1 MAVIYMMIVS
11 IALNNEDMRRQQ
23 LQTDRGANIALIP
36 PSQCT
41 VGGYCS
47 SLLDS
52 ALPLHSSLQK
62 MHQTA
67 IYAADPG
74 EPIVH
79 CVFCTLHYNPLHSC
93 THDHMCTNQMLSQ
106 SYDPLQCMCSALM
119 WRCTV
124 LFSHQTYMETVQIK
138 SSSVASRALLD
149 MLHKGSQCIEVE
161 QLNMMQFTVK

>member
-47 SLLDS
+47 MLDS

-79 CVFCTLHYNPLHSC
+79 CVC
-93 THDHMCTNQMLSQ
+93 
-106 SYDPLQCMCSALM
+106 AL
-119 WRCTV
+119 
-124 LFSHQTYMETVQIK
+124 
-138 SSSVASRALLD
+138 
-149 MLHKGSQCIEVE
+149 
-161 QLNMMQFTVK
+161 